1 MTKTTTIFRHNV
13 PNSLLAVFHVSFCAY
28 VFPYKLAT
36 SSGEQYICRSNHA
49 FVCHAA
55 HTHHQK
61 WHKSK
66 RKTVIL
72 GNTHPKI
79 IPKKKKKHKKTSYTR
94 FRQESFHRKILVFL
108 FLNLPHL
115 RNEFRNFTG
124 EGKRQWFI
132 KITIQMLIIA
142 LNTFSSKIN

>member
-72 GNTHPKI
+72 GNTHSKI
-79 IPKKKKKHKKTSYTR
+79 ILKKKTQENKLHEIKTRIVS
-94 FRQESFHRKILVFL
+94 QKDLSILVSELATPSKRIRIFA
-108 FLNLPHL
+108 
-115 RNEFRNFTG
+115 G

-142 LNTFSSKIN
+142 LNTFSSKNK